1 MINHNEDEDEN
12 ENGPHKNGLNRPRS
26 RHVGKFSKYKTCLSI
41 TMLIYIKQPLSNI
54 WSSIREKV
62 KQHWGWVE
70 KIAFLIKK
78 RVNRL
83 YSTIPIEI
91 WLF

>member
-12 ENGPHKNGLNRPRS
+12 ENEPHKNG
-26 RHVGKFSKYKTCLSI
+26 
-41 TMLIYIKQPLSNI
+41 
-54 WSSIREKV
+54 SIREKV